1 MVCDIMLPAVLAIT
15 HTLTTYY
22 FFSGLAVKG
31 LSDLNA
37 VVVNYGVF
45 LHWLPVCNGLVAIS
59 KGM

>member
-1 MVCDIMLPAVLAIT
+1 MLPAVLAIT